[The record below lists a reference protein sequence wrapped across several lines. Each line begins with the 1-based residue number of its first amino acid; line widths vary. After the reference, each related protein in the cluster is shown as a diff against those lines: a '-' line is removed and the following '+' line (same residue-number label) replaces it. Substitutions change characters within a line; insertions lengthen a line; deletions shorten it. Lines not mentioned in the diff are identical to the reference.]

1 MFTTSPAISAT
12 ATNRLEPVGVALMAS
27 KSGKAKG
34 KDVDTD
40 APGHFAA
47 LLG

>member
-1 MFTTSPAISAT
+1 MFTISPAISAT
-12 ATNRLEPVGVALMAS
+12 KTHRPGLVGVALMAS
-27 KSGKAKG
+27 KFGKAKG

-47 LLG
+47 ILG